1 MIFWCVAALHVF
13 LINRNVHFLRHRQ
26 PRRRLRPHRSID
38 FSRLAHQLHRLF
50 QEDRSGKNLAARDDI
65 HTIFGMLKRE
75 HGSCTGAEILQY
87 ADERR
92 CSNSKPDKQKN
103 VIFLVILSWCAERT
117 IYKDFGKAK

>member
-65 HTIFGMLKRE
+65 HTIFGMLKRSFSMLMK
-75 HGSCTGAEILQY
+75 GVAPIPSPI
-87 ADERR
+87 
-92 CSNSKPDKQKN
+92 SKRMSY
-103 VIFLVILSWCAERT
+103 FL
-117 IYKDFGKAK
+117 